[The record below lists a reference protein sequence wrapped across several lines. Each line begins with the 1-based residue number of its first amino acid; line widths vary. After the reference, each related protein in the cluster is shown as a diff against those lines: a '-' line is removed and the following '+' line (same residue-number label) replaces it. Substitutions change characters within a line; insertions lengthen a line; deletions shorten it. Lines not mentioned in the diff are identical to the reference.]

1 MKAEKKQMQQPPEL
15 SSVYEGKQKEWRCS
29 IGTLQGLRN
38 NTQIAHAQ
46 PQLQTQTIRK
56 RIGSTVYIVNVYFS
70 QTSHETAEDKLLRL
84 LKREVEHSA

>member
-1 MKAEKKQMQQPPEL
+1 MRA
-15 SSVYEGKQKEWRCS
+15 KQKEWRCS

-46 PQLQTQTIRK
+46 PQTQTIRK
-56 RIGSTVYIVNVYFS
+56 RIGSTVYIVNVHFS
-70 QTSHETAEDKLLRL
+70 ETSRETAEDKLLRL